1 MAGRWPRLAAA
12 GRRRGLRCGHSEASA
27 DLGCDARACVGATG
41 GGRAGRAAR
50 LAAGGRYATRATRG
64 RAIMEGMTGTTSVT
78 GRPDGRN
85 ERTLTTP
92 AAPPDAVRQTLG
104 RLLETV
110 GAGSVFAAPVVREDV
125 TVIPCA
131 EVMMGL
137 GMGQGSGTG
146 MAADNTGQSEGS
158 GAGGGG
164 GGTSRPVAAIVITQG
179 QVRV

>member
-1 MAGRWPRLAAA
+1 
-12 GRRRGLRCGHSEASA
+12 
-27 DLGCDARACVGATG
+27 
-41 GGRAGRAAR
+41 
-50 LAAGGRYATRATRG
+50 
-64 RAIMEGMTGTTSVT
+64 MEGMTGTTSVT

-92 AAPPDAVRQTLG
+92 SAPPDAVRQTLG

-110 GAGSVFAAPVVREDV
+110 GAGSVFAAPVVRENV

-131 EVMMGL
+131 EVMMGM

-146 MAADNTGQSEGS
+146 VASDSTGRSEGS

-179 QVRV
+179 QVRIEPIVDATKVALAGITTFAFMGATLLRISRAGRGQPARDDTAARRLMKALRR

>member
-1 MAGRWPRLAAA
+1 
-12 GRRRGLRCGHSEASA
+12 
-27 DLGCDARACVGATG
+27 
-41 GGRAGRAAR
+41 
-50 LAAGGRYATRATRG
+50 
-64 RAIMEGMTGTTSVT
+64 MEGMTGTTSVT

-92 AAPPDAVRQTLG
+92 TAPPDAVRQTLG

-110 GAGSVFAAPVVREDV
+110 GAGSVFAAPVVRENV

-179 QVRV
+179 QVRVEPIVDATKVALAGITTLAFMGATLLRISRAGRETSAQEPTARRLMKALRR